1 MSSRFVNPF
10 TDLGFKIIFGQ
21 PASKDLLIILLN
33 ELLSGEHHIEDL
45 TFLDKEDRF
54 GEYFTTKGHSSMTF
68 YCRTSTGEYI
78 IVEMQNRLA
87 QPFSWTV
94 RSINVC
100 RAVSRQMENPSS
112 KEVCVPDT
120 PLRGIAVCSGK
131 KRLLTVSVYRLP
143 AVYGIFLMNFKED
156 GLERKFRTDTVV
168 FRPGQRSCGEPEFPS
183 DLSPVSLFYEGNW
196 TNVLLYPIN

>member
-45 TFLDKEDRF
+45 TFLDKEDRS
-54 GEYFTTKGHSSMTF
+54 ENIHDKGIIYDL

-78 IVEMQNRLA
+78 IVEMQNRWHSHFLDR
-87 QPFSWTV
+87 TLYY
-94 RSINVC
+94 VC

-120 PLRGIAVCSGK
+120 PLEGDCG
-131 KRLLTVSVYRLP
+131 LLREEEASYGLRYRLP
-143 AVYGIFLMNFKED
+143 AVVRRFPDEFQGGRSGKEVPYRH
-156 GLERKFRTDTVV
+156 GG

-183 DLSPVSLFYEGNW
+183 DLSPVSLFYEG
-196 TNVLLYPIN
+196 TGRMFYFIR